1 MTNFYSGDLSDTLS
15 LFCIMFYFVK
25 TPKWLQ
31 LSYPNR
37 VWQMD
42 KNKKEIYLTFDDGP
56 HPTIT
61 HFVLDELKKFQAE
74 ATFFCIGNNVLKHQQ
89 VYQRIIEEGHAIG
102 NHTHKHLN
110 GYNTTDKVYV
120 DDVIEAGN
128 FIDSNLF
135 RPPYGRLKNFQ
146 ANVLTSL
153 KKPFKIVMWTLLSG
167 DFDKTIT
174 PERCLENVLF
184 KVSNG
189 SIIVFHDSEKA
200 AERMMYALP
209 KMLKTLSEKGYLFK
223 KLRVL

>member
-1 MTNFYSGDLSDTLS
+1 M
-15 LFCIMFYFVK
+15 
-25 TPKWLQ
+25 
-31 LSYPNR
+31 
-37 VWQMD
+37 
-42 KNKKEIYLTFDDGP
+42 
-56 HPTIT
+56 
-61 HFVLDELKKFQAE
+61 
-74 ATFFCIGNNVLKHQQ
+74 
-89 VYQRIIEEGHAIG
+89 
-102 NHTHKHLN
+102 
-110 GYNTTDKVYV
+110 
-120 DDVIEAGN
+120 IEAGN

-189 SIIVFHDSEKA
+189 SIIVFHDCEKA